1 MCSLDDQ
8 WDSHGVSSGLI
19 AGEKFLSIIVIT
31 SSLPI
36 HTERRFFHW
45 AMSSFSHHKNTIFDV
60 ERVVCIIT
68 VWDAQHHFLWTLAL
82 LPPASCRCLDLWV
95 LSVVLFL
102 AAVSIQ
108 SVAQVHTMRHEL
120 YFLKSS
126 AHSSLELP
134 LRYSIPSSVLLLFW
148 TGICFLTFAVPFE
161 ETCVVFSNSFVRQIQ
176 HTARHSTT
184 YSLISLHSGARD
196 ADMMKLFSDR

>member
-1 MCSLDDQ
+1 MHYHRLRCSASLSFDPCFA
-8 WDSHGVSSGLI
+8 SSSIVSMPRS
-19 AGEKFLSIIVIT
+19 LSAFC
-31 SSLPI
+31 
-36 HTERRFFHW
+36 RF
-45 AMSSFSHHKNTIFDV
+45 V
-60 ERVVCIIT
+60 
-68 VWDAQHHFLWTLAL
+68 
-82 LPPASCRCLDLWV
+82 
-95 LSVVLFL
+95 L

-176 HTARHSTT
+176 HTARHSST

-196 ADMMKLFSDR
+196 ADMMKFFLTGSSLCFPQIVFEFRSLSSHKSMMLLLVDMKLGSEACQILSPLIILAPGKWFFP